1 MKRYTTTILAGVYAL
16 GLLLIVATIAVI
28 RLRLDQVIEL
38 TV

>member
-1 MKRYTTTILAGVYAL
+1 MKRYTNTVLAGVYVL
-16 GLLLIVATIAVI
+16 GVLLIVVTIAVI